1 MNLSEIVKNPYYL
14 KDREELFNYQ
24 LFYEIKKTGLEN
36 KIDFELLEPIID
48 KNGYDLLIKYR
59 NHSKAIQLK
68 SAERNG
74 TSSWKINKKFFK
86 PITLLEAST
95 IIPNSNASHIG
106 LGGGIILIEYFI
118 TVENKVEIKYYYTD
132 FVCISFFLRKRKEW
146 PLQKSLPEF
155 IKDIY
160 EEGNGKHKFSIP
172 KSLFFEVNI
181 EQMLY
186 LARILPVTD
195 SLKNPGSW
203 FFNYPKIDE
212 IIDCD
217 RPVKKFKTKKMLES
231 GESISFNLE
240 VYDIFNCNYVHSEI
254 SINGKMK
261 I

>member
-1 MNLSEIVKNPYYL
+1 MNLSEIIKNPYYL

-24 LFYEIKKTGLEN
+24 LFYEIKKKGLEN

-59 NHSKAIQLK
+59 NNSKAIQLK
-68 SAERNG
+68 CAERNG
-74 TSSWKINKKFFK
+74 TSNWKINKKFFK
-86 PITLLEAST
+86 PLTLLEAGT
-95 IIPNSNASHIG
+95 IIPNANASHIG

-118 TVENKVEIKYYYTD
+118 TDKDKVEIKYYYTD

-146 PLQKSLPEF
+146 PLQKSFPEF

-160 EEGNGKHKFSIP
+160 EEGNSKRKFSIP

-186 LARILPVTD
+186 LARILPVTE

-203 FFNYPKIDE
+203 FFSYPNIDE
-212 IIDCD
+212 ITDCD
-217 RPVKKFKTKKMLES
+217 RPVKEFETKKLLES
-231 GESISFNLE
+231 VKYINFNLE
-240 VYDIFNCNYVHSEI
+240 VYDIFNCNYTHAEI
-254 SINGKMK
+254 SINNKMK